1 MSDIRTL
8 ISDLRR
14 PRLLLRAARFGAA
27 DYRRDRDL
35 KRLLQG
41 DALPAPEQT
50 LPRLIDEEGRLEQTR
65 RSGDASYSLTR
76 HIDILIALIAEL
88 HLIPKPGQMA

>member
-1 MSDIRTL
+1 MTEFRTL
-8 ISDLRR
+8 LADLRR

-35 KRLLQG
+35 KRLLPG
-41 DALPAPEQT
+41 DALPAPEHT
-50 LPRLIDEEGRLEQTR
+50 LPRLIDEEGRMEETR
-65 RSGDASYSLTR
+65 RRGDASYSLTR

-88 HLIPKPGQMA
+88 HLIPAPGRIA

>member
-1 MSDIRTL
+1 MTDIRTL

-35 KRLLQG
+35 KRLLHG
-41 DALPAPEQT
+41 EALPAPEHT
-50 LPRLIDEEGRLEQTR
+50 LPRLIDAEGRMEETR
-65 RSGDASYSLTR
+65 RSGDASYSLIR
-76 HIDILIALIAEL
+76 HIEILIALIAEL
-88 HLIPKPGQMA
+88 HLMPHPAQGT

>member
-1 MSDIRTL
+1 MTDIRIL

-41 DALPAPEQT
+41 EALSPEHT
-50 LPRLIDEEGRLEQTR
+50 LPRLIDAEGRMEETR
-65 RSGDASYSLTR
+65 RSGDASYSLIR
-76 HIDILIALIAEL
+76 HIEILIALIAEL
-88 HLIPKPGQMA
+88 HLMPRPAQGA